1 MKFQDY
7 YDVLGLPRDAKP
19 DAIKKAYRKLALEW
33 HPDRHGGAESA
44 EARFKQI
51 SEAYEVLSD
60 PQKRARYDRFGE
72 HWEQGQEFQP
82 PQSEAGPRGAG
93 AAEFEAAFGAGEATG
108 FSEFFRS
115 MFGEQ
120 YARDFG
126 GGPKAHARY
135 RYRGADVRAELAVP
149 LTVAIEGG
157 KHGFEFLAHASCPT
171 CGGAGFVDP
180 HVCPTCTGLGRV
192 RRRKQ
197 VELKIPQDVRDGLKL
212 RLRGLGEAGEG
223 GGEAG
228 DLHLTLR
235 LEDDAHYRL
244 VDGQLEVQ
252 ASAAPWV
259 AHAGGKLDVRTAR
272 GWVTVSVPPGSR
284 SGTRLRLRAQGFSDG
299 HGGHADAFVRLT
311 IDLPSVLSARQKALL
326 DELAAEA
333 NSSTGPQ

>member
-1 MKFQDY
+1 MQFQDY

-19 DAIKKAYRKLALEW
+19 EAIKKAYRKLALEW
-33 HPDRHGGAESA
+33 HPDRHGGAETA

-60 PQKRARYDRFGE
+60 PNKRARYDRFGE
-72 HWEQGQEFQP
+72 HWEQGQEFRAP
-82 PQSEAGPRGAG
+82 PGEAGEPQTG
-93 AAEFEAAFGAGEATG
+93 AADFEAAFGAGGSQG

-115 MFGEQ
+115 MFGQQ
-120 YARDFG
+120 YARDFSE
-126 GGPKAHARY
+126 GPKAHARY

-171 CGGAGFVDP
+171 CGGAGFVEP

-192 RRRKQ
+192 RLRKQ
-197 VELKIPQDVRDGLKL
+197 VELKIPQDVRNGLKL

-244 VDGQLEVQ
+244 VAELLEVQ

-272 GWVTVSVPPGSR
+272 GWVTVSVPPASR
-284 SGTRLRLRAQGFSDG
+284 SGTRLRLRGQGFSDG

-311 IDLPSVLSARQKALL
+311 IDLPRELSARQKALL
-326 DELAAEA
+326 DELAADA
-333 NSSTGPQ
+333 NSSAGQI